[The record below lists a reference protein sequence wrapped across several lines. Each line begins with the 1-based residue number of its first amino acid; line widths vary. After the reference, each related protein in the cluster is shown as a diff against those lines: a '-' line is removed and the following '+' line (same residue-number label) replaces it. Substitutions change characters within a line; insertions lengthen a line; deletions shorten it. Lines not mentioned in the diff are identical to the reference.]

1 MIINAPLK
9 TIGEL
14 LNPQNRV
21 TFYTVPPYQREYE
34 WGKSEWDDLFDDLT
48 ENESGYFIGSI
59 LLIDRSDDSL
69 DIADIELVDGQQRL
83 TTISLL
89 LIAIFDALT
98 DFIKSNEDLSEL
110 KDKLVQKPKL
120 KDKLAQ
126 KHQEDR
132 SRIVLQSQNK
142 NNDDYKAVLK
152 QVKLFS
158 NQFETPK
165 NAGNRRIFKAYRHL
179 RKRIDYFSDS
189 TDESQKLEKISDLL
203 DKVYQ
208 VHVISIQAE
217 SGADAY
223 LLFESLNNRGMA
235 LSAVDLIKNKLLA
248 KLNPKDQNEIDSYYG
263 QWTKLIDYLGED
275 TSIQE
280 RFLAQYYNAF
290 REEIYPKDRKPIAI
304 RSNLISIYEDMI
316 NHDAERFLNEI
327 VQSVEVY
334 SQILLR
340 REIEFDSLREPL
352 KALDRIK
359 GTPSYVLV
367 LYLLMKHS
375 DHKLDEGHLGNVIS
389 LLVTFFVRRNLT
401 DIPPT
406 RDLRN
411 MFVRMIDELK
421 GKKSNEVTDYISSTL
436 QDRWAPDDEFRKKL
450 QGPIYSDNTDVTR
463 FILCSLEEQNK
474 TKENAVDLWKKENN
488 KWIFTI
494 EHILPQGGNLLNWV
508 NMIADGDEGKAK
520 EIQEEYAHLIGNL
533 TITAY
538 NSELSNDSFINK
550 RDRKDGNGSP
560 IGYKNGLVL
569 NEDLKDENSW
579 GVEQIEDRTKKL
591 VDEVINLFRF
601 E

>member
-1 MIINAPLK
+1 MIINAHLK

-34 WGKSEWDDLFDDLT
+34 WGKGEWDDLFDDLT

-59 LLIDRSDDSL
+59 LLIDRTIYYS
-69 DIADIELVDGQQRL
+69 DIANIELVDGQQRL

-89 LIAIFDALT
+89 LIAIFGTLNDL
-98 DFIKSNEDLSEL
+98 IKSNEDLSEL

-120 KDKLAQ
+120 KDKYAQ
-126 KHQEDR
+126 KHQEDK
-132 SRIVLQSQNK
+132 SRIVLQIQNN

-152 QVKLFS
+152 EANLFG
-158 NQFETPK
+158 NQIEYPK

-248 KLNPKDQNEIDSYYG
+248 NLNLNYPNEIDSYYG

-316 NHDAERFLNEI
+316 NHDAKRFLNEI
-327 VQSVEVY
+327 VQSGEVY

-340 REIEFDSLREPL
+340 REIKFDNLRKPL
-352 KALDRIK
+352 KALDRIQ

-367 LYLLMKHS
+367 LYLLMKYS
-375 DHKLDEGHLGNVIS
+375 DHKLDESHLANVIG

-406 RDLRN
+406 RDLRD

-421 GKKSNEVTDYISSTL
+421 GKTSNEVTDYIGSIL
-436 QDRWAPDDEFRKKL
+436 QQRSATDDEFRKKL
-450 QGPIYSDNTDVTR
+450 RGQIYLDSRDVTR

-474 TKENAVDLWKKENN
+474 TKETTVDLWQKENN

-494 EHILPQGGNLLNWV
+494 EHIFTTGG
-508 NMIADGDEGKAK
+508 
-520 EIQEEYAHLIGNL
+520 
-533 TITAY
+533 
-538 NSELSNDSFINK
+538 
-550 RDRKDGNGSP
+550 
-560 IGYKNGLVL
+560 
-569 NEDLKDENSW
+569 
-579 GVEQIEDRTKKL
+579 
-591 VDEVINLFRF
+591 
-601 E
+601 